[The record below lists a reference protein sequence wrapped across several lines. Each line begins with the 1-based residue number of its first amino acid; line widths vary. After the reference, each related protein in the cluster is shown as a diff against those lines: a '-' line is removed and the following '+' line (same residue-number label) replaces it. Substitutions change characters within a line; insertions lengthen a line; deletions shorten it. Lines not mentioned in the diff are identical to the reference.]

1 MSKKSTFLFLL
12 FAEEESKCL
21 QQLLIFLLVH
31 MQVTERKLELAKLEA
46 IDCGKPLE
54 EAAWDIVC
62 IWEFK
67 GTILCSHTNMYLRVH
82 FWLLLGWCRRML
94 WVLCWSCWSFGS
106 KAEESYFSSSGYN
119 DMSCAE
125 GTYWCSWFNYSMV
138 LASFS
143 SSLLLAYGR
152 KFNFFFQCIEFKF
165 I

>member
-62 IWEFK
+62 I
-67 GTILCSHTNMYLRVH
+67 
-82 FWLLLGWCRRML
+82 
-94 WVLCWSCWSFGS
+94 
-106 KAEESYFSSSGYN
+106 
-119 DMSCAE
+119 
-125 GTYWCSWFNYSMV
+125 
-138 LASFS
+138 
-143 SSLLLAYGR
+143 
-152 KFNFFFQCIEFKF
+152 
-165 I
+165 